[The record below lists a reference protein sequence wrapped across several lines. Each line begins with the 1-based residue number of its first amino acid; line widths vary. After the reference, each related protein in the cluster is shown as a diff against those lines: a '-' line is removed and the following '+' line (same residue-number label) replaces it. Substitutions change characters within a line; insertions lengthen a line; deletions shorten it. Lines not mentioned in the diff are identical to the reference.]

1 MVISLVGTFMIAW
14 VALSSSVLL
23 LIGIV
28 IVVLLG
34 FLVFNTHPARVFMGD
49 SGSLALGALLTG
61 ICIIGGDI
69 WILMP
74 LGVVYIVE
82 TVSVIIQVIWFKKTR
97 SRVFLMAPLHHHFE
111 KLGMKETHVV
121 GVFWILGVLG
131 VLVGVLGMSSR

>member
-1 MVISLVGTFMIAW
+1 
-14 VALSSSVLL
+14 
-23 LIGIV
+23 
-28 IVVLLG
+28 
-34 FLVFNTHPARVFMGD
+34 
-49 SGSLALGALLTG
+49 LGALLTG